1 MKIGQVIRK
10 YRKEIGFTQEEMA
23 NRLGVTTPAV
33 NKWENGNS
41 NPDIELLAPI
51 ARLLHI
57 SLDTLMSFHEELTQ
71 SEIEEVIR
79 ELDRMFD
86 SDGFEKTYVWAT
98 EKVREYPNCNMLI
111 WQIAVMLDA
120 RRLIGDVT
128 DPEKYDEQIN
138 AWYEIALGDENEE
151 IKRHAADSL
160 FGFYLRKREYAKAE
174 EYLQYFSDNDP
185 MKKIYQG
192 RIYKEQG
199 ENENA
204 YKMLESVIFSG
215 YQTLNFAFSLMITT
229 AIEEGDVQRARFL
242 AEKIGAVA
250 GIFEMGKFHECSSM
264 IDVVCAEKN
273 VTETYRVVEQLLKSA
288 DSINDVQNS
297 KLFQHMTFS
306 KLDSSF
312 GKKWK
317 EKILEAFRSQEAF
330 EYMRGNADWE
340 DLTAQ

>member
-1 MKIGQVIRK
+1 MKIGEVIRK

-79 ELDRMFD
+79 ELDRMLD
-86 SDGFEKTYVWAT
+86 SDGFEKAYVWAT

-120 RRLIGDVT
+120 RRLTGDAI

-160 FGFYLRKREYAKAE
+160 FGFYLRKGEYAKAE
-174 EYLQYFSDNDP
+174 GYLQYFSDNDP
-185 MKKIYQG
+185 MKKIYQA
-192 RIYKEQG
+192 RIYKERG

-204 YKMLESVIFSG
+204 YKMLEGVIFSG
-215 YQTLNFAFSLMITT
+215 YQTLNFAFSLMIAT

-242 AEKIGAVA
+242 AEKISAIA

-273 VTETYRVVEQLLKSA
+273 VAETYRVVEQLLKSA
-288 DSINDVQNS
+288 DSICDFPNS
-297 KLFQHMTFS
+297 KLYQHMTFS
-306 KLDSSF
+306 KRDSSF
-312 GKKWK
+312 GKRWK
-317 EKILEAFRSQEAF
+317 EKMLEAIRDQEAF

-340 DLTAQ
+340 DLIAQ